1 MNNTYI
7 AMFYGP
13 RQSHTPSE
21 HRARAISPHIP
32 ARGEAGDVLQS
43 PSEGGMRREQL
54 RLAAQS
60 PAIRMALQAPPP
72 PDATM
77 KAIALSL
84 A

>member
-1 MNNTYI
+1 M
-7 AMFYGP
+7 
-13 RQSHTPSE
+13 
-21 HRARAISPHIP
+21 P

-43 PSEGGMRREQL
+43 PSEGGMRRAKL